1 MDKFD
6 YIINFLR
13 EVSVDKEVKTV
24 FITIYRLSEIS
35 QVANLLIQASRN
47 GKRVTVQI
55 ELQARFDEE
64 ANIRYA
70 EVFKKEGV
78 RLIFGI
84 PNLKVHSKIC
94 VIQKKVSNK
103 LKRYG
108 FISTG
113 NFNESTARL
122 YTDFT
127 LFTSN
132 QQILKE
138 VLRVFTFLEM
148 NYKYPNHKLILIS
161 PYSTST
167 GIINRINREIEN
179 AKNVLVN
186 NDKIHSNLILLIATT
201 GILGLIAI
209 TIFFYKTLFF
219 WYLYTF

>member
-1 MDKFD
+1 MCIRD
-6 YIINFLR
+6 R
-13 EVSVDKEVKTV
+13 VKTV
-24 FITIYRLSEIS
+24 FITIYRLSEVS
-35 QVANLLIQASRN
+35 QVANLLIQAARN

-148 NYKYPNHKLILIS
+148 NYKLSLIHI
-161 PYSTST
+161 
-167 GIINRINREIEN
+167 
-179 AKNVLVN
+179 
-186 NDKIHSNLILLIATT
+186 
-201 GILGLIAI
+201 
-209 TIFFYKTLFF
+209 
-219 WYLYTF
+219 